1 MDVNV
6 DTPSE
11 LVSGVLDLRHIPLS
25 ELVRTREAQ
34 LNRAAATSAESA
46 VGEFN
51 SSI

>member
-6 DTPSE
+6 KTRSE
-11 LVSGVLDLRHIPLS
+11 LVSGVLDLRNVPLG

-34 LNRAAATSAESA
+34 LNRATAVSATS
-46 VGEFN
+46 GEFN